1 MEFLKLECP
10 NCHAQLNIENGL
22 DTFFCQYCGS
32 KIILSEQNPEIV
44 RAKVEMHKTDT
55 LANLEK
61 AKLQHEMDMK
71 KFDAEERERR
81 RLADNKTSNEVL
93 IICIC
98 MIFIGLVIMFF
109 ASSLAR

>member
-32 KIILSEQNPEIV
+32 KIILSGQNPEIV

-55 LANLEK
+55 EAELTELRLQKEYELKQLKEK
-61 AKLQHEMDMK
+61 NEFKL
-71 KFDAEERERR
+71 
-81 RLADNKTSNEVL
+81 SL
-93 IICIC
+93 IPIY
-98 MIFIGLVIMFF
+98 MFVGIMLMALLMAFLNGEF
-109 ASSLAR
+109 